1 MNFFTLILHLRE
13 IYAALYALE
22 TVVQACIK
30 EKRMPTSTE
39 INNLISLVEG
49 LLQAGV
55 LAAPAGMT
63 KVEAV
68 EGLKVAGLSLRR

>member
-1 MNFFTLILHLRE
+1 MNIWTLILHLRE
-13 IYAALYALE
+13 IYSALYTLE
-22 TVVQACIK
+22 VVVQACIK

-39 INNLISLVEG
+39 INNLISIVEG

-63 KVEAV
+63 KAEAV
-68 EGLKVAGLSLRR
+68 EGLKISGFVVRR